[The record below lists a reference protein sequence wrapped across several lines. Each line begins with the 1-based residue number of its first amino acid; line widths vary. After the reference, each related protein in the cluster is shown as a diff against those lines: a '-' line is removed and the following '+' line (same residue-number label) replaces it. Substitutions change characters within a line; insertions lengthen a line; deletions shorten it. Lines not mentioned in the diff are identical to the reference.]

1 MEFSICELKKGIKT
15 HYIKTDL
22 FKTNLIA
29 IFITEKLS
37 KDNVTM
43 NTVIPAV
50 LRRGTESMP
59 TQEEISKTLE
69 ELYGAEFN
77 CGVDKTGD
85 NQVLKFYIEALN
97 NNYIITDEDLLKE
110 SIDRLLEIIFNPVLE
125 NGKFK
130 EEYVNNEKEKI
141 KQLIESK
148 IDSKDKYA
156 IERCTEE
163 VYKDELYGLYKYGDI
178 KDIPSINADNLYKRY
193 QELMQTAKIDIF
205 VSGEFETEHVE
216 KILKENK
223 FISMLAE
230 REPNYVINDET
241 TEVKTIKD
249 ENIVKEE
256 MDVTQ
261 GKLVMG
267 LDILENSKDS
277 RYAISLYN
285 TILGASPN
293 SKLFQNV
300 REKESLAYSIG
311 SVYLKPKN
319 NIFIKAGIEIEN
331 YDKALM
337 LIKQQIDDMKKG
349 DFTEEDLEKA
359 KKFIVYGIKSIIEEQ
374 EVGITYYI
382 GQELAGADISPEEYL
397 KRVNAVTLEDIK
409 NIANKVNIN
418 TIYFLTGTK
427 EGK

>member
-1 MEFSICELKKGIKT
+1 MEYNITELKQGIKA

-29 IFITEKLS
+29 VFITEKLS
-37 KDNVTM
+37 KENVTM

-50 LRRGTESMP
+50 LRRGTETMP

-69 ELYGAEFN
+69 DLYGAEFN
-77 CGVDKTGD
+77 CGADKTGD
-85 NQVLKFYIEALN
+85 NHIVKFYIESLN
-97 NNYIITDEDLLKE
+97 NNYIITDENLLKE
-110 SIDRLLEIIFNPVLE
+110 SIEKVLEIAFNPVLE

-130 EEYVNNEKEKI
+130 EEYVNAEKEKI

-156 IERCTEE
+156 MERCTEE
-163 VYKDELYGLYKYGDI
+163 LYKGEPYGLYKYGNVE
-178 KDIPSINADNLYKRY
+178 DIPNITPENLYSRY
-193 QELMQTAKIDIF
+193 QDLIRNAKIDIF
-205 VSGEFETEHVE
+205 VSGEFEQLDVE
-216 KILKENK
+216 KILRENK
-223 FISMLAE
+223 FISMLPE
-230 REPNYVINDET
+230 RKPNYIVNDET
-241 TEVKTIKD
+241 TEKKTVKD
-249 ENIVKEE
+249 ENIITEE
-256 MDVTQ
+256 MDVAQ

-267 LDILENSKDS
+267 IDILENAKDS

-311 SVYLKPKN
+311 SIYLKSKN

-331 YDKALM
+331 YDKALT
-337 LIKQQIDDMKKG
+337 LIKQQIEDMKNG
-349 DFTEEDLEKA
+349 DFAEEDLEKA
-359 KKFIVYGIKSIIEEQ
+359 KKFIIYGIKSIIEDQ

-382 GQELAGADISPEEYL
+382 GQELAGSNVSPDDYL
-397 KRVNAVTLEDIK
+397 EKINAVNLDDIR
-409 NIANKVNIN
+409 NIANKVNVN
-418 TIYFLTGTK
+418 TIYFLTGIK
-427 EGK
+427 EGN

>member
-1 MEFSICELKKGIKT
+1 MEYSICELKKGIKT

>member
-1 MEFSICELKKGIKT
+1 
-15 HYIKTDL
+15 
-22 FKTNLIA
+22 
-29 IFITEKLS
+29 
-37 KDNVTM
+37 
-43 NTVIPAV
+43 
-50 LRRGTESMP
+50 MP